1 MGTTAEKLNYLKET
15 KTKIKNALETPS
27 STFRDYSSLIKKY
40 IDNQPT
46 KTVNDGVCGNAVD
59 LPIKAINIDG
69 NSEQE
74 TTDGR
79 QLFDNTLKGYGRYG
93 TIAKTIPTG
102 VRLSVGLDVTVSD
115 IIFGV
120 YATINLSKYV
130 GKTVRMKATFE
141 SNSSLKGRYAMGLC
155 NSNGANR
162 TLKIRADA
170 SGKEISFVIP
180 NLETGQEYLGV
191 WFFANSGGTGV
202 AGDYVDYTNVIVT
215 IDNEDMTYEP
225 YTGGTPSPNPE
236 YPQEIEVING
246 CNMIDMSKVSK
257 NYYISSVNGSAVRA
271 DDSYNVLATDF
282 IEVKEGEKYY
292 FSGMNLFNNG
302 NSGAMYNSKKE
313 FVSGILSDYDIRP
326 ITIPSGVKYLR
337 LSIWGN
343 KYDVPTNP
351 KPVLVKS
358 TTQKTYL
365 SFGCIGLEQSGK
377 NLYNQENFLNAN
389 NWIKNTDS
397 YYTGTANDLHIYINT
412 NKNYIVSNFKENT
425 QYSINLKGYSDS
437 VGGNFRFVFKYT
449 DGTSSTNY
457 ILNTITESDYR
468 VISQQGKT
476 ISYITTDYGSQR
488 TLYIKDFMLKEVN
501 IGNDYY
507 ESYHEP
513 KVIEI
518 NLNGN
523 TLAKVGDIKDILK
536 VNRNG
541 EVEIKKNIGKVVL
554 DGSNDEKYIIA
565 TSNKFI
571 LDKNCDKG
579 KLFKDI
585 KNDNT
590 KITAISNKLTGI
602 PWDTMND
609 LRQGWYISIRQDGPF
624 SYLRLLTTDIETGED
639 LKLSFQEHPAEVYYE
654 LATPQIITLPS
665 ISPIELWQGI
675 NIFKLITNLDTTFE
689 VEYVVNKD
697 SVLNEVQT
705 AEVENNIESTK
716 EE

>member
-15 KTKIKNALETPS
+15 KTEIKNALETPS
-27 STFRDYSSLIKKY
+27 SIFRDYSSLIKKY

-59 LPIKAINIDG
+59 LPIKAINIEG

-102 VRLSVGLDVTVSD
+102 VRLSVNTGVTASD
-115 IIFGV
+115 YIWGI
-120 YATINLSKYV
+120 YAIMNLSDYV
-130 GKTVRMKATFE
+130 GKTVRMKAMIKSS
-141 SNSSLKGRYAMGLC
+141 SNLKGTYSIGLC
-155 NSNGANR
+155 SSSGNNR
-162 TLKIRADA
+162 TTKGSTS

-191 WFFANSGGTGV
+191 WFYANSGGTGV
-202 AGDYVDYTNVIVT
+202 AGDYVDYTNVIIT

-225 YTGGTPSPNPE
+225 YTEGISSPNPD
-236 YPQEIEVING
+236 YPQEIETIDG
-246 CNMIDMSKVSK
+246 CNMIDMSAVIK
-257 NYYISSVNGSAVRA
+257 NYYISSVNGSAIRT

-282 IEVKEGEKYY
+282 IEVKEGGKYY

-302 NSGAMYNSKKE
+302 NTGAMYNSKKE
-313 FVSGILSDYDIRP
+313 FVSGISSDYNVRP
-326 ITIPSGVKYLR
+326 VTIPSGVKYLR

-351 KPVLVKS
+351 KPTLAKG

-365 SFGCIGLEQSGK
+365 PHGYIGLEQSGK

-397 YYTGTANDLHIYINT
+397 YYTGTANDLHIYINN

-425 QYSINLKGYSDS
+425 QYSINFKGYSDS

-449 DGTSSTNY
+449 DGTSSMNY
-457 ILNTITESDYR
+457 TLNTITESDYR
-468 VISQQGKT
+468 VTSQQDKT

-501 IGNDYY
+501 IENDYY
-507 ESYHEP
+507 EPYRET
-513 KVIEI
+513 KVISI
-518 NLNGN
+518 DLQGN
-523 TLAKVGDIKDILK
+523 TLAKIGDIKDKLK
-536 VNRNG
+536 IYRNG
-541 EVEIKKNIGKVVL
+541 NIEIEKNVGKVVL
-554 DGSNDEKYIIA
+554 DGSEEWNKRYNNILQGLAQYHKFLEHNNTLGKSTHFRTIDGNTVYYGVGINFNKSSSSIYI
-565 TSNKFI
+565 NVPEE
-571 LDKNCDKG
+571 
-579 KLFKDI
+579 
-585 KNDNT
+585 
-590 KITAISNKLTGI
+590 ITPNYTLEEWKQ
-602 PWDTMND
+602 W
-609 LRQGWYISIRQDGPF
+609 
-624 SYLRLLTTDIETGED
+624 
-639 LKLSFQEHPAEVYYE
+639 LSEHNIEVYYE
-654 LATPQIITLPS
+654 LETSKTIKLPS
-665 ISPIELWQGI
+665 IEPIQLWQGT
-675 NIFKLITNLDTTFE
+675 NIFKLISNLEIDFE
-689 VEYVVNKD
+689 AEYVIDKD

-705 AEVENNIESTK
+705 AMLEAEIEI
-716 EE
+716 

>member
-15 KTKIKNALETPS
+15 KTEIKNALETPS
-27 STFRDYSSLIKKY
+27 SIFRDYSSLIKKY

-59 LPIKAINIDG
+59 LPIKAINIEG

-79 QLFDNTLKGYGRYG
+79 QLFDNTLKGYEHFGE
-93 TIAKTIPTG
+93 IAKTIPTG

-155 NSNGANR
+155 NSNGTNR

-202 AGDYVDYTNVIVT
+202 AGDYVDYTNVIIT
-215 IDNEDMTYEP
+215 INNEDMTYEP
-225 YTGGTPSPNPE
+225 YTEGITSPNPK

-246 CNMIDMSKVSK
+246 CNMIDMSTVSK

-271 DDSYNVLATDF
+271 DDSYNVLATNF

-302 NSGAMYNSKKE
+302 NTGAMYNSKKE

-397 YYTGTANDLHIYINT
+397 YYTGTANDLHIYINN

-457 ILNTITESDYR
+457 ILNTITEIDYR

-513 KVIEI
+513 KVIPI
-518 NLNGN
+518 SLNGN
-523 TLAKVGDIKDILK
+523 TLSKVGDIKDKLRIY
-536 VNRNG
+536 RNG
-541 EVEIKKNIGKVVL
+541 DVEIEKRVGKYVFTGNEELYNLTYNRVSALIPNDYKKVAN
-554 DGSNDEKYIIA
+554 SNVPNLLSNCYKSVARNKSDTNNSVSFLSTEDENFGTILCDILHNNKDSMRSFLKSNYENGTPIYI
-565 TSNKFI
+565 
-571 LDKNCDKG
+571 L
-579 KLFKDI
+579 
-585 KNDNT
+585 
-590 KITAISNKLTGI
+590 
-602 PWDTMND
+602 
-609 LRQGWYISIRQDGPF
+609 
-624 SYLRLLTTDIETGED
+624 
-639 LKLSFQEHPAEVYYE
+639 YE
-654 LATPQIITLPS
+654 LATPQTIKLSPIT
-665 ISPIELWQGI
+665 PIELWQGT
-675 NIFKLITNLDTTFE
+675 NMFKLITNLDTTFE
-689 VEYVVNKD
+689 VEYIVNKD

-705 AEVENNIESTK
+705 AMLEAEIEI
-716 EE
+716 

>member
-15 KTKIKNALETPS
+15 KTEIKNALETPS
-27 STFRDYSSLIKKY
+27 SIFRDYSSLIKKY

-59 LPIKAINIDG
+59 LPIKAINIEG

-79 QLFDNTLKGYGRYG
+79 QLFDNTLKGYEHFGE
-93 TIAKTIPTG
+93 IAKTIPTG

-155 NSNGANR
+155 NSNGTNR

-202 AGDYVDYTNVIVT
+202 AGDYVDYTNVIIT
-215 IDNEDMTYEP
+215 INNEDMTYEP
-225 YTGGTPSPNPE
+225 YTEGITSPNPK

-246 CNMIDMSKVSK
+246 CNMIDMSTVSK

-271 DDSYNVLATDF
+271 DDSYNVLATNF

-302 NSGAMYNSKKE
+302 NTGAMYNSKKE

-397 YYTGTANDLHIYINT
+397 YYTGTANDLHIYINN

-449 DGTSSTNY
+449 DGTSSMNY

-513 KVIEI
+513 KVIPI
-518 NLNGN
+518 SLNGN
-523 TLAKVGDIKDILK
+523 TLSKVGDIKDKLRIY
-536 VNRNG
+536 RNG
-541 EVEIKKNIGKVVL
+541 DVEIEKRVGKYVFTGNEELYNLTYNRVSALIPNDYKKVAN
-554 DGSNDEKYIIA
+554 SNVPNLLSNCYKSVARNKSDTNNSVSFLSTEDENFGTILCDILHNNKDSMRSFLKSNYENGTPIYI
-565 TSNKFI
+565 
-571 LDKNCDKG
+571 L
-579 KLFKDI
+579 
-585 KNDNT
+585 
-590 KITAISNKLTGI
+590 
-602 PWDTMND
+602 
-609 LRQGWYISIRQDGPF
+609 
-624 SYLRLLTTDIETGED
+624 
-639 LKLSFQEHPAEVYYE
+639 YE
-654 LATPQIITLPS
+654 LATPQTIKLSPIT
-665 ISPIELWQGI
+665 PIELWQGT
-675 NIFKLITNLDTTFE
+675 NMFKLITNLDTTFE
-689 VEYVVNKD
+689 VEYIVNKD

-705 AEVENNIESTK
+705 AMLEAEIEI
-716 EE
+716 

>member
-27 STFRDYSSLIKKY
+27 SIFRDYSSLIKKY

-59 LPIKAINIDG
+59 LPIKAINIEG

-79 QLFDNTLKGYGRYG
+79 QLFDNTLKGYEHFGE
-93 TIAKTIPTG
+93 IAKTIPTG
-102 VRLSVGLDVTVSD
+102 VRLSVGLDATVSD

-155 NSNGANR
+155 NSNGTNR

-257 NYYISSVNGSAVRA
+257 NYYISSFNGSAVRA
-271 DDSYNVLATDF
+271 DDLYNVLATDF

-541 EVEIKKNIGKVVL
+541 EVEIEKNIGKVTFVG
-554 DGSNDEKYIIA
+554 DDKYAWNI
-565 TSNKFI
+565 SHSS
-571 LDKNCDKG
+571 
-579 KLFKDI
+579 
-585 KNDNT
+585 
-590 KITAISNKLTGI
+590 ITGLSAFWIFTNAYEQLNWKQKAQT
-602 PWDTMND
+602 
-609 LRQGWYISIRQDGPF
+609 
-624 SYLRLLTTDIETGED
+624 
-639 LKLSFQEHPAEVYYE
+639 KLSNYFKYYKEEWKQVTEPCICENAGLKPDMCIFSGLDSDMSLTKWKEWLSQHPTEVYYE